1 MYYCSLL
8 TTSYYY
14 KPLPTATA
22 NCHYY
27 SLLTISLQFPTL
39 VACKIIYIFYH
50 SPMSTLKEGDQAP
63 GFAAKDQNGKTISLS
78 DFKGKNVILY
88 FYPKDDT
95 PGCTA
100 EACSF
105 RDNYQSMLSKGFDVI
120 GVSTDDEKSHKKFET
135 KFSLPFTLIAD
146 TDKHIVE
153 AYGVWV
159 EKSMYGKK
167 YMGTA
172 RTTFVIDGEGIIKK
186 VIDKVDTKNSSQ
198 QVIDLLQ

>member
-1 MYYCSLL
+1 MAKLR
-8 TTSYYY
+8 
-14 KPLPTATA
+14 
-22 NCHYY
+22 
-27 SLLTISLQFPTL
+27 
-39 VACKIIYIFYH
+39 
-50 SPMSTLKEGDQAP
+50 EGNKAP
-63 GFAAKDQNGKTISLS
+63 DFTAKDQNGKTVSLS

-105 RDNYQSMLSKGFDVI
+105 RDNYQSLLGQGFAVI

-135 KFSLPFTLIAD
+135 KYNLPFTLIAD
-146 TDKHIVE
+146 SDKKIVE

-159 EKSMYGKK
+159 EKNMYGKK

-172 RTTFVIDGEGIIKK
+172 RTTFLINKDGLIDSIIE
-186 VIDKVDTKNSSQ
+186 KVDTKNSSQ
-198 QVIDLLQ
+198 QVLDLLQ

>member
-1 MYYCSLL
+1 MAR
-8 TTSYYY
+8 
-14 KPLPTATA
+14 P
-22 NCHYY
+22 
-27 SLLTISLQFPTL
+27 
-39 VACKIIYIFYH
+39 
-50 SPMSTLKEGDQAP
+50 KEGDKAP
-63 GFAAKDQNGKTISLS
+63 DFTAKDQNGKTVSLS
-78 DFKGKNVILY
+78 DFKGKTVILY

-105 RDNYQSMLSKGFDVI
+105 RDNYQFMLTKGFAVI

-135 KFSLPFTLIAD
+135 KFNLPFPLIAD
-146 TDKHIVE
+146 PDKHIVE

-159 EKSMYGKK
+159 EKNMYGKK

-172 RTTFVIDGEGIIKK
+172 RTTFLIDANGIITK